1 MATLAESLASS
12 TSRPLPL
19 RLRPDLKVRRHRYH
33 GRVYWVVKEP
43 VGLNYFRFHEEEFAI
58 LQMLDGHTSMEQIK
72 EQFEARFAPQK
83 LPYRELQQ
91 FIGQLHRSGLVIS
104 EVAGQGAQLRRRR
117 DEKRRKELLAKL
129 ANIFALRFRGVDPE
143 RVLRWLLPLTSWFFS
158 PLAILCV
165 VLLAVAAGLLVLV
178 QFDVFRSRLPAFHEF
193 FGPHNWFYLA
203 VIMAVVKVLHEF
215 GHGLSCKRYG
225 GECHEIGLMLLVFT
239 PCLYCNVS
247 DSWML
252 PNKWQRA
259 FIGAAGMYVE
269 LFLASI
275 ATFLWWFSEP
285 GLFNQICLSVMFV
298 CSVSTVVFNGN
309 PLLRFDGYYILM
321 DLLEIPNLRQKS
333 SEILRRF
340 LVGLCLG
347 IEQPESPFLP
357 KRHQFLFGLYTMASA
372 VYRWIVVF
380 SILYFL
386 NKVLEPYGLK
396 ILGRL
401 IAVAGFV
408 GLVVQPVYQLVR
420 FFYVP
425 GRMHKVKR
433 HRVWATAA
441 VVLCVV
447 GGILFV
453 PLPYE
458 VRCAFTIQPYGA
470 EPVFAR
476 VGGQLVEVFVQP
488 GQRVK
493 QGDLLAR
500 LENMELH
507 LNLARLQADRRR
519 YEAQLTAWEQQR
531 LRLKGI
537 DTTVSEQI
545 PQLKELLATTET
557 QIRQI
562 EKQLSYLQV
571 RAPVDGTVIAPEPR
585 PASKQQEGVLPVWSG
600 SLLDRRNR
608 LARISETDL
617 LCRIGDPQ
625 VVVAELVADQSVV
638 DRIRPGQSVRLKLY
652 AFPHR
657 VVTGRVD
664 KVGEDKLRTVPAGLT
679 REGSGGIETVTD
691 ETGQPRPLHPSY
703 PVRVTLDEK
712 HPDFQIGMAGLA
724 RIKVD
729 WTPLAHRWYRYLAR
743 TFHFEL

>member
-1 MATLAESLASS
+1 MATLAESLVSS

-19 RLRPDLKVRRHRYH
+19 RMRPDLEVRRHRYH

-58 LQMLDGHTSMEQIK
+58 LRMLDGRTSMEQIK
-72 EQFEARFAPQK
+72 ERFDAQFAPQK
-83 LPYRELQQ
+83 LQYRELQQ

-104 EVAGQGAQLRRRR
+104 NAPGQGAQLRRRR
-117 DEKRRKELLAKL
+117 DEKWRKELLGKL

-143 RVLRWLLPLTSWFFS
+143 RLLNGLLPYTSWFFS
-158 PLAILCV
+158 PPAILMVLAI
-165 VLLAVAAGLLVLV
+165 AAAAGLLVLV
-178 QFDVFRSRLPAFHEF
+178 QFDVFRARLPAFHEF

-203 VIMAVVKVLHEF
+203 ATLAVVKILHEF

-252 PNKWQRA
+252 PSKWQRA

-269 LFLASI
+269 LFLASV

-285 GLFNQICLSVMFV
+285 GLLNQICLSVMFV

-357 KRHQFLFGLYTMASA
+357 KRRRFLFGLYTVASV

-396 ILGRL
+396 IVGRL
-401 IAVAGFV
+401 IAIAGFI
-408 GLVVQPVYQLVR
+408 GLVVQPLYQLVR
-420 FFYVP
+420 FFYIP

-433 HRVWATAA
+433 HRVVATGL
-441 VVLCVV
+441 VVLGVLAV
-447 GGILFV
+447 ILFV
-453 PLPYE
+453 PLPYQ
-458 VRCAFTIQPYGA
+458 VRCVFTVQPQGA

-476 VGGQLVEVFVQP
+476 VGGQLVEVLVKP
-488 GQRVK
+488 GQTVQ

-500 LENMELH
+500 IENLELR
-507 LNLARLQADRRR
+507 LDLARVEGEHRR
-519 YEAQLTAWEQQR
+519 YAAQLEALEQQR
-531 LRLKGI
+531 IRLRGDDKAA
-537 DTTVSEQI
+537 SEQV
-545 PQLKELLATTET
+545 PQLRELLATTET
-557 QIRQI
+557 EIEQLRQ
-562 EKQLSYLQV
+562 QLRYTEV
-571 RAPVDGTVIAPEPR
+571 RAPVSGIVIAPEPR
-585 PASKQQEGVLPVWSG
+585 PAPKHQEGMLPVWSG
-600 SLLDRRNR
+600 SPLDPSNR
-608 LARISETDL
+608 YARISESDL

-625 VVVAELVADQSVV
+625 ALVAELIVDQSVI
-638 DRIRPGQSVRLKLY
+638 DRIRPGQKVRLKLY

-657 VVTGRVD
+657 TITGRVE
-664 KVGEDKLRTVPAGLT
+664 KVGEDKLKSVPPGLT
-679 REGSGGIETVTD
+679 REGSGGVETVTD
-691 ETGQPRPLHPSY
+691 ETGQVRPLHPSY
-703 PVRVTLDEK
+703 PVRVVFDQK
-712 HPDFQIGMAGLA
+712 HPDFQVGMAGLA
-724 RIKVD
+724 RVQVD
-729 WTPLAHRWYRYLAR
+729 WTPLASRWYRYLAR